1 MSLNLNVATE
11 IELQHYKQTICVAL
25 NIDPILLD
33 FINMPDAMGYGS
45 NRVLYARRG
54 AAEVLR
60 KNLGIDII
68 GLTYQIQEGWIVF
81 TATAK
86 DKSGRQEM
94 AVGASYLQG
103 LIGDRISTSVMTAQ
117 TRAIRRVTLQFIGGG
132 ILDETEVLTL
142 SQQNNVP
149 TASAA
154 LLAGSP
160 TVIPPPLIQP
170 VPATVPFTLP
180 VSNVIPVPAP
190 NVTTT
195 LPNVSVEYHTPLPPH
210 VGQKVVGV
218 HPMDSPAFKEMIFS
232 PDPIIGTLPTPVPE
246 EGDLT
251 GTISPPI
258 APTEFAPK
266 APKTRKLRTKPK
278 KSEGFGDAQMVMPSG
293 TIDAN
298 GVITPD
304 YSDYATYTSV
314 PAVEFIDNIPSSING
329 HPIEQVSTP
338 VAALDVPLAAPP
350 VVESVRPVEAQPQAA
365 PPLLTPE
372 QNAKWKKR
380 AQEYYNK
387 IFVDGGM
394 MGSAGIGGPTLK
406 FRKFAQVHAKSE
418 TPVLTN
424 EQFEALFTFLDN
436 FHGQFG
442 AHALVAY
449 VNQQIGAT
457 Q

>member
-1 MSLNLNVATE
+1 MSLNLNTATE
-11 IELQHYKQTICVAL
+11 IELQHYKQTVCNDL
-25 NIDPILLD
+25 NIPPILLD
-33 FINMPDAMGYGS
+33 FINMPDAMGFGS
-45 NRVLYARRG
+45 NRVLYCKRG

-60 KNLGIDII
+60 KNLGIDIV

-117 TRAIRRVTLQFIGGG
+117 TRAIRRVTLQFVGGG
-132 ILDETEVLTL
+132 LLDETEVLTL

-154 LLAGSP
+154 LLTGSP
-160 TVIPPPLIQP
+160 TVIPAPLIQP

-180 VSNVIPVPAP
+180 VSNAVLQPRIYPEKLFDTIAP
-190 NVTTT
+190 
-195 LPNVSVEYHTPLPPH
+195 L
-210 VGQKVVGV
+210 
-218 HPMDSPAFKEMIFS
+218 
-232 PDPIIGTLPTPVPE
+232 
-246 EGDLT
+246 
-251 GTISPPI
+251 PI
-258 APTEFAPK
+258 APEVFQELQSAVLKVEGLTGAIPPPEETAKPPK
-266 APKTRKLRTKPK
+266 VRKLRTK
-278 KSEGFGDAQMVMPSG
+278 KSEGFGDAQMTMPLG
-293 TIDAN
+293 HIDAS
-298 GVITPD
+298 GVITPITEG
-304 YSDYATYTSV
+304 YSDYVTYTSA
-314 PAVEFIDNIPSSING
+314 PEGEFTKNIPSSTNG